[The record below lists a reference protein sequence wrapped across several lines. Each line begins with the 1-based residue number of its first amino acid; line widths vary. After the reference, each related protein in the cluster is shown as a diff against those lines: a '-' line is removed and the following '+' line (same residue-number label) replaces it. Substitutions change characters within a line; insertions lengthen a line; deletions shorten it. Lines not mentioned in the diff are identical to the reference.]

1 MKISLLDLLATLRE
15 YSQKPP
21 IKEMWSQ
28 ERIKWARLC
37 TCMDTLGD
45 TQCAINAYRETAKE
59 ADKPELYLRN
69 YGVLQAMF
77 VQQDALQSL
86 ADVLGMRLGIK
97 TGNPGIKE
105 IRDIRND
112 IVGHPTNR
120 GRDQTHHRIVQHTL
134 DPSGFD
140 SIKFSPENDLERKRI
155 NMIELIENNERH
167 LTSYMQEILD
177 KLDQQKIES
186 SDRFHYDKLEPII
199 PKIRIAQLNTFLSGI
214 CRASL
219 NQQQVAQYLD
229 VIDEAMSLLIP
240 ALKER
245 RYRRGDGIFRHVDR
259 VTFTIRSIRTCIGI
273 KCELPMD
280 SSHDYGMCI
289 EAYCFALRSIFSD
302 IMDSSNANVD
312 SLRCI
317 ESNWRYYID
326 KVESIADNGCDSLQY
341 IVINLNSL
349 WDTIPKLL
357 ITLSWGESDSQVYEF
372 FRRKVEQME
381 QIIQILKRQIN
392 LDKILTDDVFENT
405 TLNISVYFIYLK
417 NHLVNIQESS
427 LDIDDEYRNI

>member
-28 ERIKWARLC
+28 DRIKWARLC

-86 ADVLGMRLGIK
+86 ADVLGICLGIK
-97 TGNPGIKE
+97 TGNAGIKE

-120 GRDQTHHRIVQHTL
+120 GSDQTHHRIVQRTL
-134 DPSGFD
+134 SPSGFD
-140 SIKFSPENDLERKRI
+140 SIKSSPGNDLERKRI
-155 NMIELIENNERH
+155 DMFELIENNERH

-177 KLDQQKIES
+177 KLDQQRIES
-186 SDRFHYDKLEPII
+186 SDRFHYDKLEHII
-199 PKIRIAQLNTFLSGI
+199 PKIRIDQLNTFLSGI
-214 CRASL
+214 CRASV

-245 RYRRGDGIFRHVDR
+245 RYSRGDGIFRHVDR
-259 VTFTIRSIRTCIGI
+259 VTFAIRSIRTCLGI
-273 KCELPMD
+273 KCELSMD
-280 SSHDYGMCI
+280 SSHDFGMCI

-317 ESNWRYYID
+317 ESNWRYYIE
-326 KVESIADNGCDSLQY
+326 KVESIADNGCGSLEY

-349 WDTIPKLL
+349 WDTIPNLS
-357 ITLSWGESDSQVYEF
+357 IALSWGEPDSHVYDF
-372 FRRKVEQME
+372 FRKKVAQMQ
-381 QIIQILKRQIN
+381 QIIQILEPQIN
-392 LDKILTDDVFENT
+392 LDKILTDEVFENT
-405 TLNISVYFIYLK
+405 VLNSSVYFMYLK
-417 NHLVNIQESS
+417 NNLVNIQETS